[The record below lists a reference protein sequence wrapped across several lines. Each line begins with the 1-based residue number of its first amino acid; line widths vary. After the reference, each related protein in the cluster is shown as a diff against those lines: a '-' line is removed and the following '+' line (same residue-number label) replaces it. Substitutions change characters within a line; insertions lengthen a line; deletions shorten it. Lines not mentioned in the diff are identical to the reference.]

1 MTGLGLCG
9 KPQGSYLV
17 AQAGSEIAGTGT
29 QTVSGREPAQAAGAD
44 GGKPCPARGEIHI
57 HHRIYKLG
65 TSAPS
70 ACHTSVPGSPDWRL
84 CRLTLLYATVYPQCL
99 ANSRYSINAG
109 IVTASALSLGV
120 LTTYRYLTLTS

>member
-1 MTGLGLCG
+1 MEGSHVLHVERYTYITEFTSWGHQPHLPATHLSRGL
-9 KPQGSYLV
+9 
-17 AQAGSEIAGTGT
+17 
-29 QTVSGREPAQAAGAD
+29 QT
-44 GGKPCPARGEIHI
+44 
-57 HHRIYKLG
+57 
-65 TSAPS
+65 
-70 ACHTSVPGSPDWRL
+70 WRL